1 MQEAWQEQQESWD
14 AYLARIKTI
23 FDVVAETG
31 KPHGEQAAPVAVA
44 AQGDGPAAQDE
55 GQALGAGAA
64 GAETEPGGAR
74 LAQMTPV
81 KAGERPR
88 CILAD
93 KWERMERLAA
103 RQQVPDLELDAG
115 QQVLFYA
122 MAGIYGMY
130 RAGKL
135 PLAAA
140 KQEKLR
146 AIAWHEQTK
155 EEYLSGLHTAE
166 FFKGV
171 EAAARGY
178 ALEPS
183 LETADGLY
191 WACYKML
198 PKKRM
203 KQEETA

>member
-1 MQEAWQEQQESWD
+1 MREAWQAQQESWD
-14 AYLARIKTI
+14 AYLARIGRL
-23 FDVVAETG
+23 FEEVAETG
-31 KPHGEQAAPVAVA
+31 KPPAAKKVADALAGRDEAPGAQTAADAAHAEAAPA
-44 AQGDGPAAQDE
+44 AE
-55 GQALGAGAA
+55 
-64 GAETEPGGAR
+64 R
-74 LAQMTPV
+74 LLQMAPV

-88 CILAD
+88 RI
-93 KWERMERLAA
+93 LAA
-103 RQQVPDLELDAG
+103 RQQVPDLELDPG
-115 QQVLFYA
+115 QRVLFYA

-140 KQEKLR
+140 QQEKLW
-146 AIAWHEQTK
+146 AIAWHDQTT
-155 EEYLSGLHTAE
+155 EEYLGGLHTAE

-178 ALEPS
+178 ALAPS

-198 PKKRM
+198 PRKRM
-203 KQEETA
+203 KQEGTV

>member
-1 MQEAWQEQQESWD
+1 MREAWQAQQESWD
-14 AYLARIKTI
+14 AYLARIGRL
-23 FDVVAETG
+23 FEEVAETG
-31 KPHGEQAAPVAVA
+31 KPPAARKVADALAGRDEAPGAQTAADAARAEAAPA
-44 AQGDGPAAQDE
+44 AE
-55 GQALGAGAA
+55 
-64 GAETEPGGAR
+64 R
-74 LAQMTPV
+74 LLQMAPV

-88 CILAD
+88 RILAE

-103 RQQVPDLELDAG
+103 RQQVPDLELDPG
-115 QQVLFYA
+115 QRVLFYA

-140 KQEKLR
+140 QQEKLW
-146 AIAWHEQTK
+146 AIAWHDQTT
-155 EEYLSGLHTAE
+155 EEYLGGLHTAE

-178 ALEPS
+178 ALAPS

-198 PKKRM
+198 PRKRM
-203 KQEETA
+203 KQEGTV

>member
-1 MQEAWQEQQESWD
+1 MREAWQAQQESWD
-14 AYLARIKTI
+14 AYLARIGRL
-23 FDVVAETG
+23 FEEVAETG
-31 KPHGEQAAPVAVA
+31 KPPAARKVADALAGRDEAPGAQTAADAAHAEAAP
-44 AQGDGPAAQDE
+44 E
-55 GQALGAGAA
+55 
-64 GAETEPGGAR
+64 AER
-74 LAQMTPV
+74 LLQMTPV

-88 CILAD
+88 RILAE

-103 RQQVPDLELDAG
+103 RQQVPDLELDPG
-115 QQVLFYA
+115 QRVLFYA

-140 KQEKLR
+140 LQEKLW
-146 AIAWHEQTK
+146 AIAWHDQTT
-155 EEYLSGLHTAE
+155 EEYLGGLHTAE

-178 ALEPS
+178 ALAPS

-198 PKKRM
+198 PRKRM
-203 KQEETA
+203 KQEGTV

>member
-1 MQEAWQEQQESWD
+1 MPKWLMTACVKPAQSAPFAPGIVPDAAFVPVPES
-14 AYLARIKTI
+14 
-23 FDVVAETG
+23 VVALDPDGDPAPAVSAE
-31 KPHGEQAAPVAVA
+31 PEAAP
-44 AQGDGPAAQDE
+44 E
-55 GQALGAGAA
+55 
-64 GAETEPGGAR
+64 AER
-74 LAQMTPV
+74 LLQMAPV

-88 CILAD
+88 RILAE

-103 RQQVPDLELDAG
+103 RQQVPDLELDPG
-115 QQVLFYA
+115 QRVLFYA
-122 MAGIYGMY
+122 MAGIYSMY

-140 KQEKLR
+140 QQEKLW
-146 AIAWHEQTK
+146 AIAWHDQTT
-155 EEYLSGLHTAE
+155 EEYLGGLHTAE

-178 ALEPS
+178 ALAPS

-198 PKKRM
+198 PRKRM
-203 KQEETA
+203 KQEETV

>member
-1 MQEAWQEQQESWD
+1 MQAAWQEQQESWD
-14 AYLARIKTI
+14 AYLVRIKGL
-23 FDVVAETG
+23 FDEVAETG
-31 KPHGEQAAPVAVA
+31 KPPAACQETETAQTARDEAQAEPGADGAEASGAAEAAPGV
-44 AQGDGPAAQDE
+44 
-55 GQALGAGAA
+55 
-64 GAETEPGGAR
+64 AR
-74 LAQMTPV
+74 LSQMTPV

-88 CILAD
+88 SILAD

-178 ALEPS
+178 ALAPS

-203 KQEETA
+203 KQEETV

>member
-1 MQEAWQEQQESWD
+1 MQAAWQEQQESWD
-14 AYLARIKTI
+14 AYLVRIKGL
-23 FDVVAETG
+23 FDEVAETG
-31 KPHGEQAAPVAVA
+31 KPPAARQAA
-44 AQGDGPAAQDE
+44 D
-55 GQALGAGAA
+55 AGAQTA
-64 GAETEPGGAR
+64 RDEEPGADGAADAADAEAAPGAAR
-74 LAQMTPV
+74 LSQMTPV

-88 CILAD
+88 SILAD

-178 ALEPS
+178 ALAPG